1 MFLTSNHEKTW
12 PGLLKPCCW
21 LKYQGKNKEKNT
33 GDDKEKVSYP
43 SLLYCYVCYCTQ
55 LKMKGYAFAVFVV
68 CLEIRDGGM

>member
-1 MFLTSNHEKTW
+1 MARFTKALLLAKISREKAKEKATATSNS
-12 PGLLKPCCW
+12 
-21 LKYQGKNKEKNT
+21 NT

-55 LKMKGYAFAVFVV
+55 LKMKGYAFAVFFV